1 MDAKSL
7 LTLTLGGE
15 RVFNGRLHPEA
26 DPEHGD
32 EQDPADEAPGENVIK
47 HFFSSSMTIRQ
58 NKLDRLSL
66 ERLSSLI

>member
-1 MDAKSL
+1 LDAKSL

-15 RVFNGRLHPEA
+15 RVFNGRLNPEA

-47 HFFSSSMTIRQ
+47 HFFLRQ
-58 NKLDRLSL
+58 
-66 ERLSSLI
+66 